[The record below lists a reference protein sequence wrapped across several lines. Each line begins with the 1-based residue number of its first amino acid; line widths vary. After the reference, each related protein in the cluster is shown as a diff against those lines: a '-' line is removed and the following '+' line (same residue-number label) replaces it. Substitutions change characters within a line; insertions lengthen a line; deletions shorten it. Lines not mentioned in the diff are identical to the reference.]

1 MLLLQPIILNSM
13 NRIVLF
19 FVFAV
24 VSLTV
29 EGQNGGDGDDG
40 LSLPVAHQALFKA
53 GKSWHYMKTRKVGED
68 LEHLLAI
75 VDTTYVSLTVRGDT
89 LVDGLQC
96 WKVNWE
102 TPDTS
107 YLHSIWHEDG
117 MLVYLIDQ
125 EKGNRKE
132 LVFDFTPIRG
142 SHLPDF
148 GSRWSLNAIDVVECW
163 GCYYNRYYYLH
174 ADGGSDEPLL
184 VCGIGTFNGI
194 ENRAGL
200 YGGWNTFQFRGCYD
214 GDDLIFSPGDF
225 FKEASSVG
233 NPNSLINELAD
244 GIVYDLQG
252 RRVGQ
257 GNNVTEYQG
266 NKLPKG
272 IYIQNGRKVVIK

>member
-1 MLLLQPIILNSM
+1 MQPIILNSM

-19 FVFAV
+19 FFFAV

-29 EGQNGGDGDDG
+29 EGQNGGDGEDG

-68 LEHLLAI
+68 LEHLRAI
-75 VDTTYVSLTVRGDT
+75 VDTTYVSLTVLGDT

-132 LVFDFTPIRG
+132 LVFDFTPMRG

-163 GCYYNRYYYLH
+163 GCYYNRYYGPEAVVKKALR
-174 ADGGSDEPLL
+174 DMK
-184 VCGIGTFNGI
+184 
-194 ENRAGL
+194 
-200 YGGWNTFQFRGCYD
+200 RG
-214 GDDLIFSPGDF
+214 
-225 FKEASSVG
+225 KTASVLG
-233 NPNSLINELAD
+233 FPERM
-244 GIVYDLQG
+244 Q
-252 RRVGQ
+252 
-257 GNNVTEYQG
+257 
-266 NKLPKG
+266 
-272 IYIQNGRKVVIK
+272 